1 MKRADEMREL
11 FSRWKSSGQSLMAF
25 GKTEGVPYS
34 RLMYWRRKLGDGVA
48 TRKASPVKPV
58 ADAEFVPI
66 RIVPASNRPD
76 ALAEPFEV
84 WLPNGV
90 SLNVTAGFNEA
101 ELRRLVGA
109 LSAC

>member
-1 MKRADEMREL
+1 MKRAEEMREL

-25 GKTEGVPYS
+25 GRTEGVPYS
-34 RLMYWRRKLGDGVA
+34 RLLYWRRKLGDGVSM
-48 TRKASPVKPV
+48 RKASAVTPVT
-58 ADAEFVPI
+58 DAELVPV
-66 RIVPASNRPD
+66 RIVPDSDRPD
-76 ALAEPFEV
+76 PRPEPFEV

-109 LSAC
+109 LSTC